1 MSATFFP
8 SIDNRIDRSVPKFGA
23 RCTITRPIFPLG
35 IGLGV
40 GLGLPKSLG
49 NACALLAPTRI
60 AHAKTKIT
68 NALGKKFIAPN
79 LSRCLLVFYFETRR
93 RSHPL
98 SLRRQ
103 RTGRFLHRPPQQ

>member
-1 MSATFFP
+1 M
-8 SIDNRIDRSVPKFGA
+8 
-23 RCTITRPIFPLG
+23 TRPIFPLG

-79 LSRCLLVFYFETRR
+79 LSRCPLVFYFETRSLPSFS
-93 RSHPL
+93 RSAL
-98 SLRRQ
+98 MTNRQ
-103 RTGRFLHRPPQQ
+103 CGSDLGLGALNAIFRERL